1 MIFAKTRRK
10 KYNFRRVT
18 EQSPNIYKTKLNKLR
33 GNQGLNNKDAGFKS
47 NRPLI
52 LMNKTPLRLENDEPE
67 RFEKSGRGLNQLPLN
82 INYLGKF
89 SH

>member
-1 MIFAKTRRK
+1 MRRK

-18 EQSPNIYKTKLNKLR
+18 EQSQNIYKTKLNKLR
-33 GNQGLNNKDAGFKS
+33 GNQGLNNKDAGFES

-67 RFEKSGRGLNQLPLN
+67 RFEKSGRGLNQLPSN
-82 INYLGKF
+82 INYLGN
-89 SH
+89 